1 MWSSQVAARPGSA
14 VTVVLAGLRGCGGG
28 CARRGDTGGG
38 VMVGTS
44 GGCSMLNSASFVC
57 AGGVLAGGVVL
68 ADDGVLALQKSLSQ
82 NEPPAGFGAGLAVLG
97 GVANAGVKSLS
108 KNDVHPATAAGA
120 AGSGACTA
128 AGRVG
133 GGESVA
139 LPPLAR
145 RGCVPVPGAGD
156 WPCGVWLAA
165 KAAKK
170 SSSWRFGVAA
180 GAGVGACAAGMSKKD
195 GDCGVA
201 VGCGG
206 VCTGVCAWAVGA
218 GAGAGVLLSS
228 THASIEKKSPL
239 PAAAGVAP
247 RGAAVGAALLCAVA
261 AVAVTAA
268 AVVVLRGALGEPD
281 TSAAWLYGTKFC
293 PQGGEKGE
301 EELSKVCV
309 CAEAEM
315 GGECKRARGWAC

>member
-1 MWSSQVAARPGSA
+1 MMWSSQVAARPGSA
-14 VTVVLAGLRGCGGG
+14 VTVVLAGFLGCGGA

-57 AGGVLAGGVVL
+57 AGGVLAGGGVTAGVVL
-68 ADDGVLALQKSLSQ
+68 ADADAESAGDGLAAQKSLSQ
-82 NEPPAGFGAGLAVLG
+82 NEPLAGVGAGLALLLG
-97 GVANAGVKSLS
+97 AGGNAGVKSLS
-108 KNDVHPATAAGA
+108 KNDVHPATDGAGA
-120 AGSGACTA
+120 GAGVGSGAFTA

-133 GGESVA
+133 GGDSVA

-145 RGCVPVPGAGD
+145 RGWLPVLGAGD
-156 WPCGVWLAA
+156 WPCCCWLAA

-170 SSSWRFGVAA
+170 SSSWCGLWLGAAAAAEGVAA
-180 GAGVGACAAGMSKKD
+180 MSKKD

-201 VGCGG
+201 VGVDAG
-206 VCTGVCAWAVGA
+206 VRACAVGVWAGA

-239 PAAAGVAP
+239 LAAAAGLGP
-247 RGAAVGAALLCAVA
+247 LGAA
-261 AVAVTAA
+261 AVAG
-268 AVVVLRGALGEPD
+268 AVVVAVVDADALRGALGEPD

-293 PQGGEKGE
+293 PHTHT
-301 EELSKVCV
+301 
-309 CAEAEM
+309 
-315 GGECKRARGWAC
+315 RGKQLCER